1 MFVLENRYF
10 LHTPVLHIT
19 PSEGKT
25 VANIFALFFLITD
38 PDPWPIR
45 SCQTLQKVF
54 CLHTAHARYRQT
66 DGRKSGLNS
75 GAYYVTLAKNGIKLS
90 VAFSTLL
97 LSASLYVSK
106 RGAY

>member
-75 GAYYVTLAKNGIKLS
+75 GAYYVTLAKKWNKTFGRFFNIIIKRL
-90 VAFSTLL
+90 TL
-97 LSASLYVSK
+97 
-106 RGAY
+106 R